1 MHRVSLLLWL
11 EQWSLSPLP
20 GARPHCYL
28 TVEDK
33 NVGLLGRGQ
42 PLVRFNGRT
51 RITLDRSKGC
61 WLIWIQRSCWRNVAG
76 SFEFTPWKEFVPF
89 PYEFAKGQKV
99 AKYLLNTRDT
109 REPSVGLFFYLMV
122 ISLLSV
128 DLRVLQIFIVLN
140 IVLGAVGTYP
150 SICDRQRSHWACV
163 LWRSQGFTLMAN
175 QTRF

>member
-1 MHRVSLLLWL
+1 M
-11 EQWSLSPLP
+11 
-20 GARPHCYL
+20 
-28 TVEDK
+28 
-33 NVGLLGRGQ
+33 
-42 PLVRFNGRT
+42 
-51 RITLDRSKGC
+51 
-61 WLIWIQRSCWRNVAG
+61 
-76 SFEFTPWKEFVPF
+76 PF

-150 SICDRQRSHWACV
+150 SICDRQRSH
-163 LWRSQGFTLMAN
+163 
-175 QTRF
+175 